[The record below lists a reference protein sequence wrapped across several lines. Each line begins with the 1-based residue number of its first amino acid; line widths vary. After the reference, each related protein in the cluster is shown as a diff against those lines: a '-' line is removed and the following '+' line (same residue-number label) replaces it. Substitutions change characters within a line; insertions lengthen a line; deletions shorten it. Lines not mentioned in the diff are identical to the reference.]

1 MTAEIPMANCEPQSP
16 LRRLRIACVISSL
29 RGGGAELVMSGLA
42 NQLNANGHTV
52 AIYTFSS
59 PETDRYPLLP
69 SVYRCSLGHERQSR
83 HALDRMRNTA
93 GRIRTLVSSLAEWR
107 PDVVVSF
114 MEITNVLVLLA
125 NQRLRYPIVISER
138 TDPRLH
144 RIDRVTAALRY
155 ALYGTA
161 DALVVQTRSIK
172 SWAQS
177 LPFRAPTYVISN
189 PVRPHVVVDDPEADA
204 AGQYILAVGRL
215 SHEKGFD
222 SLLRAFAVLRAAEPG
237 LKLVILG
244 EGRDRA
250 KLEALRAELKLD
262 DSVLLPG
269 HRPSTSWLNRAV
281 MFVLSSRYEGFPNA
295 LAEAMAAGLP
305 VVATRC
311 CGPEEMIQDGQDGF
325 LVPVDDIDAM
335 VARMRRLLSDK
346 PLRELL
352 GARARQVAETRFA
365 PELIWNE
372 WQNVI
377 DQAIV
382 NRGLR
387 SGEHAR

>member
-1 MTAEIPMANCEPQSP
+1 
-16 LRRLRIACVISSL
+16 
-29 RGGGAELVMSGLA
+29 
-42 NQLNANGHTV
+42 
-52 AIYTFSS
+52 
-59 PETDRYPLLP
+59 
-69 SVYRCSLGHERQSR
+69 
-83 HALDRMRNTA
+83 
-93 GRIRTLVSSLAEWR
+93 
-107 PDVVVSF
+107 
-114 MEITNVLVLLA
+114 
-125 NQRLRYPIVISER
+125 
-138 TDPRLH
+138 
-144 RIDRVTAALRY
+144 
-155 ALYGTA
+155 
-161 DALVVQTRSIK
+161 
-172 SWAQS
+172 
-177 LPFRAPTYVISN
+177 
-189 PVRPHVVVDDPEADA
+189 VDDPEADA

-305 VVATRC
+305 GVATRC